1 MEILVH
7 HIWARVAWIQVS
19 LADKQLGQIELLS
32 SFFVGLDLIC
42 TLSIWEEFFF
52 KLIAVRIDQN
62 VDCKK
67 NPDPSALQ
75 TKLYEGQAADHTSA
89 WSLSPI
95 MAAMLQKNVLNA

>member
-1 MEILVH
+1 M
-7 HIWARVAWIQVS
+7 
-19 LADKQLGQIELLS
+19 
-32 SFFVGLDLIC
+32 GLDLIC

-62 VDCKK
+62 FDCQLKNEALLQKKKK

-75 TKLYEGQAADHTSA
+75 TKLYEGQAADHKSA